1 MTTGDD
7 LSKSL
12 DQLWQKHLPETKSRL
27 EILERALHTLTQ
39 GELSQELRLEGVQAA
54 HKLAGSLGSFGL
66 RSSSEKATE
75 IELLLEK
82 QHFDESDISTL
93 VEHLRILKRDVET
106 R

>member
-1 MTTGDD
+1 MTTADD
-7 LSKSL
+7 FSKSL
-12 DQLWQKHLPETKSRL
+12 DQLWQKHIPETKSRL
-27 EILERALHTLTQ
+27 EILERALQAFTQ
-39 GELSQELRLEGVQAA
+39 GKLSQELRLEAVQAA

-75 IELLLEK
+75 LELLLEK

-93 VEHLRILKRDVET
+93 AEHLRLLKRDVEN

>member
-1 MTTGDD
+1 MPTADD
-7 LSKSL
+7 FSKRL
-12 DQLWQKHLPETKSRL
+12 DQLWQKHLPGTKSRL
-27 EILERALHTLTQ
+27 ATLERALQALTQ
-39 GELSQELRLEGVQAA
+39 GELSQEFRLEGVQAA

-82 QHFDESDISTL
+82 QHFDENEISTL
-93 VEHLRILKRDVET
+93 VEHLRVLKRDVEA